1 MTVTSNDRHDAAPG
15 ARGTRSMDDIEG
27 DIHDIRGRMDA
38 TLDEIEFRLS
48 PGQMSSGV
56 IDVVRDVMQGN
67 PTRVARAIRENP
79 IPVALMGIG
88 ALWLAWAVSR
98 TPAVAA
104 PVESMGATLSDQR
117 LRILLTG
124 LVGTCRQGAEA
135 FREADAAMAAPR
147 MSTRLIEVS
156 NQLERASA
164 ALDHE
169 LRVRGGAAD
178 LNAPVHPA
186 WQDLHT
192 VLSGDRSRAGLLAAL
207 ERGLDG
213 MRDVFRDC
221 LHEDL
226 PPDLRVVVGSH
237 FHDLERL
244 QHHIGA
250 LREAAA

>member
-1 MTVTSNDRHDAAPG
+1 MTVYSNDRHDAAPDTRR
-15 ARGTRSMDDIEG
+15 ARGMDEIEG
-27 DIHDIRGRMDA
+27 DIHAIRSRMDA

-56 IDVVRDVMQGN
+56 IDVVRDVVQGN

-79 IPVALMGIG
+79 IPVALIGVG

-98 TPAVAA
+98 TPAVAG

-124 LVGTCRQGAEA
+124 LVGVCRQGAEA
-135 FREADAAMAAPR
+135 FREADTAIADAR
-147 MSTRLIEVS
+147 VSTRLMEVS
-156 NQLERASA
+156 NQLERTSA

-169 LRVRGGAAD
+169 LRVRSGVAD
-178 LNAPVHPA
+178 LNGPMHPA
-186 WQDLHT
+186 WEEVQSELRR
-192 VLSGDRSRAGLLAAL
+192 DRTRAGLLLTL

-213 MRDVFRDC
+213 TLEVFRDC
-221 LHEDL
+221 LQEDL
-226 PPDLRVVVGSH
+226 PPELRVVVGSH
-237 FHDLERL
+237 FHDLERV
-244 QHHIGA
+244 QHHVGT

>member
-1 MTVTSNDRHDAAPG
+1 MTVYSNDRHDAAPG
-15 ARGTRSMDDIEG
+15 TRRARSMDEIEG
-27 DIHDIRGRMDA
+27 NIHDIRSRMDA

-48 PGQMSSGV
+48 PGQMSGGV
-56 IDVVRDVMQGN
+56 IDVVRDVVQGN

-98 TPAVAA
+98 TPVVAG

-124 LVGTCRQGAEA
+124 LVGACRQGAEA
-135 FREADAAMAAPR
+135 FREADAAIADAR
-147 MSTRLIEVS
+147 VSTRLMEVS
-156 NQLERASA
+156 NQLERTSA

-169 LRVRGGAAD
+169 LRVRGGRPD
-178 LNAPVHPA
+178 LDGPMHPA
-186 WQDLHT
+186 WEGVHT
-192 VLSGDRSRAGLLAAL
+192 ELAGDRSPVQLLASL

-213 MRDVFRDC
+213 TLDVFRDC
-221 LHEDL
+221 LQEDL
-226 PPDLRVVVGSH
+226 PPDLRVTIGAH
-237 FHDLERL
+237 FHDLERVE
-244 QHHIGA
+244 HHVGA